1 MTDERQPLLARASD
15 VENIAIPSETLPD
28 DEIHPYDKQQLV
40 WYTALV
46 FSGFIAL
53 GFIIRGLIATGNTD
67 VSIYPC

>member
-15 VENIAIPSETLPD
+15 VENTTETLPD
-28 DEIHPYDKQQLV
+28 DDDKQQLV

-53 GFIIRGLIATGNTD
+53 GFIIRGLIATGSTD
-67 VSIYPC
+67 VSICPC

>member
-28 DEIHPYDKQQLV
+28 DEIHSYDKQQLV

>member
-15 VENIAIPSETLPD
+15 VENTTETLPD
-28 DEIHPYDKQQLV
+28 GDDKQQLV

-53 GFIIRGLIATGNTD
+53 GFIIRGLIAAGSTD